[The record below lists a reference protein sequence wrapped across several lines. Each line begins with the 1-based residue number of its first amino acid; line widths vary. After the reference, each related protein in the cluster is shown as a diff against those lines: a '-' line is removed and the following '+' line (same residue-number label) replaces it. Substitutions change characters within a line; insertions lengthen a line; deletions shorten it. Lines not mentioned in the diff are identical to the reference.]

1 MLVSLG
7 YGVEMFEYKTTGQD
21 TGNVRG
27 HLMLHHENFGW
38 KNLDWNLTFFEFDQ
52 RLKVPTPVV

>member
-1 MLVSLG
+1 
-7 YGVEMFEYKTTGQD
+7 MFEYKTTGQD

-38 KNLDWNLTFFEFDQ
+38 KNLDWNLTFFEFDK

>member
-1 MLVSLG
+1 MLRILNARTKMLVSLG

-27 HLMLHHENFGW
+27 HLMLHHENFG
-38 KNLDWNLTFFEFDQ
+38 
-52 RLKVPTPVV
+52 